1 MKKLNLAYWIV
12 TALFSAFMIW
22 SSLGGLKLDEQTV
35 AFLHDHLGY
44 PLYFIRLISAAKIIG
59 AIAILLPFVPARVK
73 EWAYFGFFIDLM
85 TAAYSFRA
93 VGDPV
98 SGWAPMFLFIGVLIA
113 AYLLHHKRLSAKA

>member
-1 MKKLNLAYWIV
+1 M
-12 TALFSAFMIW
+12 
-22 SSLGGLKLDEQTV
+22 
-35 AFLHDHLGY
+35 HDHLGY
-44 PLYFIRLISAAKIIG
+44 PLYFIRLISVAKIIG

-98 SGWAPMFLFIGVLIA
+98 SGWAPMFLFIAILIA
-113 AYLLHHKRLSAKA
+113 AYLLHHKRLAAKV